1 MSKIA
6 DYCGV
11 VLLLRQLVE
20 AGHCTSK
27 EAARIAARIARQ
39 SRALRMKRREKCS
52 FAVKEHSLAG
62 RAYCGQC
69 GSLMR
74 VKNKG
79 GQDYLI
85 CRNHNEDSR
94 SCPVKQIPV
103 SSVYDAFLCLHYN
116 LRHVGMEMLCEMLHN
131 LITIRNRQMLWHP
144 DIVEMNKRIS
154 DISNQIHKI
163 SLLNQQG
170 LVESDY
176 FISKSNQ
183 LAKQLRTAKQ
193 QKEKLLEREDDELIK
208 MTRLIIESLEDGP
221 ADLDSFDEELFCELI
236 DRIIV
241 ESNTRIRFR
250 LKNGL
255 ELPES
260 IERMAR

>member
-1 MSKIA
+1 MADKEKYLIKIQ
-6 DYCGV
+6 D
-11 VLLLRQLVE
+11 
-20 AGHCTSK
+20 K
-27 EAARIAARIARQ
+27 
-39 SRALRMKRREKCS
+39 ALRLQRREKCS
-52 FAVKEHSLAG
+52 FTVREHFLAG
-62 RAYCGQC
+62 MAICERC

-74 VKNKG
+74 VKQKG
-79 GQDYLI
+79 DLDYLI
-85 CRNHNEDSR
+85 CRTHNDNSNN
-94 SCPVKQIPV
+94 CPTTQIKVETV
-103 SSVYDAFLCLHYN
+103 SDAFLRLYFN
-116 LRHVGMEMLCEMLHN
+116 LKNHGIDILTEMLKSL
-131 LITIRNRQMLWHP
+131 LAVRNRQMLWHP
-144 DIVEMNKRIS
+144 DIVELNKQIS
-154 DISNQIHKI
+154 DISNQIYTVT
-163 SLLNQQG
+163 LLNKQR
-170 LVESDY
+170 LVESDF